1 VPTPSDDPRRQR
13 RTRSGLRQEAAR
25 TRNLRAAKG
34 RARRPSQRALTPA
47 ERRRQRR
54 AELLGRRSNGRR
66 RRRGLRLA
74 LILLSVFS
82 SLTAAGMGALFI
94 SYNTEL
100 GQLPDAA
107 TLAAMEPPL
116 DTHVYARD
124 GTLLHIFHTSGARH
138 EHVALADVSK
148 WAKTATI
155 DVEDKR
161 FYVNSS
167 WDLARIIKAGWGQ
180 VRHDNSAGGASTIT
194 EQLAKVSFLEDTG
207 TLDYKVKQ
215 FILGTQIEAN
225 FSKDQI
231 LEMYLNR
238 IPYGNH
244 AIGLES
250 AAEIYFHKT
259 AKTLDLA
266 EASMLVG
273 LPNSPTVLNPL
284 LHDKTQDVNPRAK
297 DRQGTVLQSM
307 VNNGD
312 ITEQQ
317 LKQAFAEKLTF
328 HGWWEAEPDIAPD
341 FTSYLL
347 AYLQEKYG
355 DAFIEPGGWDIHT
368 SLDLGKQQITEKTV
382 SLGVASI
389 KDRFN
394 AHDGAM
400 VSIDPHT
407 GEVLSMIGTYN
418 YDDTGVGDLNMAT
431 RRLQPGSTIK
441 LFTYTA
447 AIASRQFTA
456 TTGILDA
463 PITFPDADN
472 YQPHNYDRRYHGVC
486 PLQICLGN
494 SFNIPAVKVEAA
506 VGIPYITNLEIAAG
520 LTSLNDATVD
530 GQPRNRPYPNQYAAT
545 LGALTYGVTPLE
557 LADGAATI
565 ADLGVHHDPAPVLA
579 IVDRTTK
586 KTLYTHDAAATARR
600 VVPEN
605 VAFIIDEITSNDNNR
620 VLEFGRHSDLTL
632 PDRRV
637 SAKTG
642 TTDFFVSNWTVGW
655 TPDLV
660 SVVWVGN
667 PTPSCLKDADRP
679 GLSGRLRYGDNI
691 DDPFTPSELSRY
703 GLQPSNDHCGHLEGS
718 TGITGAAPIWHD
730 FMSQALA
737 ATPAHWYERPS
748 DVQAIGRGDDA
759 TFYLPGTLG
768 GCAYNC
774 APSGHAPRPTV
785 APTPKPG

>member
-1 VPTPSDDPRRQR
+1 M
-13 RTRSGLRQEAAR
+13 L
-25 TRNLRAAKG
+25 
-34 RARRPSQRALTPA
+34 LT
-47 ERRRQRR
+47 
-54 AELLGRRSNGRR
+54 
-66 RRRGLRLA
+66 
-74 LILLSVFS
+74 VFS
-82 SLTAAGMGALFI
+82 SLTTAGMGALFVG
-94 SYNTEL
+94 YNTEL

-124 GTLLHIFHTSGARH
+124 GTLIKIFHTSGARH

-148 WAKTATI
+148 WVKTATI
-155 DVEDKR
+155 DVEDKN
-161 FYVNSS
+161 FYANSS
-167 WDLARIIKAGWGQ
+167 WDLPRMVKAGWGQ
-180 VRHDNSAGGASTIT
+180 VRHDASAGGASTIT

-244 AIGLES
+244 AIGIES
-250 AAEIYFHKT
+250 AADLYFRKP
-259 AKTLDLA
+259 AKSLDLA
-266 EASMLVG
+266 EAAMLAG
-273 LPNSPTVLNPL
+273 LPNSPTILNPL
-284 LHDKTQDVNPRAK
+284 LYDFTNNDPPCTGPKVPNPAK
-297 DRQGTVLQSM
+297 CRQGTVLQAM
-307 VNNGD
+307 VNAGD

-317 LKQAFAEKLTF
+317 LHQAYAEKLSF
-328 HGWWEAEPDIAPD
+328 HGWWEDEPNIAPD
-341 FTSYLL
+341 FTGYLL
-347 AYLQEKYG
+347 SYLQEKYG
-355 DAFIEPGGWDIHT
+355 DSFIQPGGWDIYT
-368 SLDLGKQQITEKTV
+368 SLDLGKQAITEKTV

-389 KDRFN
+389 KDRYN

-418 YDDTGVGDLNMAT
+418 YDDPGVGDLNMAV
-431 RRLQPGSTIK
+431 RQLQPGSTIK

-456 TTGILDA
+456 STGILDA
-463 PITFPDADN
+463 PVTFPDAGGYRPN
-472 YQPHNYDRRYHGVC
+472 NYDRRYHGVC
-486 PLQICLGN
+486 QLQVCLGN

-545 LGALTYGVTPLE
+545 LGGLTYGISPLE

-565 ADLGVHHDPAPVLA
+565 ANLGVHHDPAPVLK
-579 IVDRTTK
+579 IVDDTTK
-586 KTLYTHDAAATARR
+586 KVLYLYDPAAGARR

-605 VAFIIDEITSNDNNR
+605 VAFVMDEITSNDNNR
-620 VLEFGRHSDLTL
+620 VTEFGRHSDLTL

-667 PTPSCLKDADRP
+667 PTPSCLKDSDRAD
-679 GLSGRLRYGDNI
+679 LATRLRYGDNI
-691 DDPFTPSELSRY
+691 DDPFTPSELARY

-737 ATPAHWYERPS
+737 GTPANWYARPS

-768 GCAYNC
+768 ICAYNC
-774 APSGHAPRPTV
+774 TPGGRLPGPRPTPAP
-785 APTPKPG
+785 APTPRPG